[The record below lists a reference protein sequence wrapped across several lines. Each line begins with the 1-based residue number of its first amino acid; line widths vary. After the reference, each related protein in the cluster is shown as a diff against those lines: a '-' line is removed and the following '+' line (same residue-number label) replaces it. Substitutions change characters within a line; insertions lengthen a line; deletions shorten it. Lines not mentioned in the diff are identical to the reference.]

1 MVTSSKQTVCV
12 SICYSSHFRVGDHLI
27 SINGEMLK
35 SVGET
40 EQMLKK
46 LPKGP
51 VKIVAMCP
59 PTEVT
64 GDNNWT
70 GYILSSN
77 EESDDSGNGIITVEV
92 RYSLYAFDYH
102 INELK

>member
-1 MVTSSKQTVCV
+1 MCVC
-12 SICYSSHFRVGDHLI
+12 SFATICSRVGDHLI
-27 SINGEMLK
+27 SINGDVLK

-40 EQMLKK
+40 EKILKK

-59 PTEVT
+59 PTEVAC
-64 GDNNWT
+64 DNNWT
-70 GYILSSN
+70 RYILSSN

-92 RYSLYAFDYH
+92 RYTLYS
-102 INELK
+102 